1 MVGTGEVVAIKKL
14 KYDTKRKVSL
24 EDLKDMR
31 REVEFIKRINHKN
44 CVQCRGC
51 YIDQQV
57 PWIVMEYC
65 LGSVADILK
74 VQRHPL
80 KECEIS
86 CIVREV
92 LTGLVYIHSRN
103 YIHRDIKAA
112 NILFTESGGV
122 KVGDFGSV
130 SFKSPANSFVGTP
143 YWIAPE
149 VILAME
155 NGLYDCRVDVWS
167 LGITCVEM
175 AELKP
180 PYMECA
186 NTMAA
191 LYQIALNPAPTL
203 REANWTSDFYEFVD
217 FVLKKNPEER
227 PTSAKALNHRFCT
240 SIRNPTQILHDL
252 VQRGMANAT
261 EGNQVRSKSKKVHEN
276 STDSGGGGDAAVD
289 SPARNGAVH
298 RRLQQRDSY
307 DRESQSTADGATES
321 TSNSLR
327 SGLSGCSST
336 SLPVPLPQASKTS
349 SAASETHYECLGE
362 GLPSEGGRVR
372 DGSKVRE
379 STTATGGAKTDIAEI
394 EDSVSASHPNP
405 PQFVLGEPVRRGGVG
420 GGGDRGGATED
431 SQGDRGPMGAAI
443 SADTR
448 MNGADSG
455 YANIHPS
462 ITTGGGGGAILSAP
476 QPLLEQFANQAQA
489 HPLPDPPA
497 FLHHL
502 STTPSPTQPIFGDH
516 RREPIRPTVRS
527 NASRQQSQQQ
537 QQNFPTLK
545 TQRMMRAAPSAAIM
559 LGECGG
565 ASGGTGG
572 GGGSSSQSDVNAAAA
587 DGDVCL
593 DAIYSFGALKRLCA
607 RHMKKLEQEKH
618 RLNEIEHAKMA
629 ELNRE
634 YSNFIGAK
642 KKSLCRMQAQ
652 HVSEVDRLLK
662 RDAEEE
668 ARYVRHLE
676 MRGKEQLKNERKSRL
691 RPNNMA
697 VGGGNSPYNDMHA
710 VQLEL
715 DLLYKQ
721 IQSSNN
727 FKLYQW
733 KYQKLRS
740 RYKLQVEQFKDRKDL
755 ETRMLDEKF
764 ELVLRQQ
771 DQVEAM
777 EMANL
782 HAKHQLQSR
791 HLEEKCAFFD
801 TEQKRFE
808 DLKMAEFEKE
818 ARNQR
823 KMLAKEVKQYEEG
836 LRPQKKGAGWLL
848 NRRKATAVSSPQ
860 LQESSSPEDKSK
872 AAAAPP
878 NNPPLL
884 TVGKSKLSLEEFRR
898 KRTEELEERLAHE
911 CSKLNERMRQ
921 LREQMH
927 SYQDRLARDFRA
939 QCDQEK
945 AELSGRIK
953 ARAEQLEEAIE
964 SNKKVVLEGHNQEE
978 RKLDSYFADL
988 QRNLE
993 NDCQFLGV
1001 DFQAVRLSV
1010 EAGVRLSSPLF
1021 RTLFNPPSLCTW
1033 ILFVDL
1039 ILLLFTTTSR
1049 LIPLSAQIT
1058 STTANA
1064 TGVTVVPTIISPFL
1078 TPFCL
1083 SVCQLRELTMMP
1095 VPPCFGDRTRVPQHS
1110 KLYKIAL
1117 LFFIPVS
1124 MY

>member
-1 MVGTGEVVAIKKL
+1 MPKVTGANAFADLQNLGIISNEDPTQLFTNLSQIGTGNFGIVYRATTVGTGEVVAIKKL

-167 LGITCVEM
+167 LGITCIEM

-261 EGNQVRSKSKKVHEN
+261 EGNQVRSKFKKVHEN
-276 STDSGGGGDAAVD
+276 STDSGGGGDAPVD

-336 SLPVPLPQASKTS
+336 SLPVPLPQASKTG

-405 PQFVLGEPVRRGGVG
+405 PQFVLGEPDRRGGVG
-420 GGGDRGGATED
+420 GGGGRGGATED
-431 SQGDRGPMGAAI
+431 GQGDRGPMGAAI

-448 MNGADSG
+448 MNGADSS

-502 STTPSPTQPIFGDH
+502 STDATPSPWSIPPQVEGSPVPLQSSVSTSATPSPTQPIFGDH

-642 KKSLCRMQAQ
+642 KKTLCRMQAQ

-668 ARYVRHLE
+668 ARCVRHLE
-676 MRGKEQLKNERKSRL
+676 MHGKEQLKNERKSRL
-691 RPNNMA
+691 RPKNMA
-697 VGGGNSPYNDMHA
+697 VDGGNSPYNDMHA

-755 ETRMLDEKF
+755 ETRMLDEKS

-823 KMLAKEVKQYEEG
+823 KMLAKEVKQYEET

-848 NRRKATAVSSPQ
+848 NLKKATAVSSPQ
-860 LQESSSPEDKSK
+860 LQEPSSPEDKSK

-884 TVGKSKLSLEEFRR
+884 TVGKSKLLLEEFRR
-898 KRTEELEERLAHE
+898 KRTEELEEKLAHE

-1010 EAGVRLSSPLF
+1010 EAGVVAEGVRSSY
-1021 RTLFNPPSLCTW
+1021 
-1033 ILFVDL
+1033 
-1039 ILLLFTTTSR
+1039 
-1049 LIPLSAQIT
+1049 
-1058 STTANA
+1058 
-1064 TGVTVVPTIISPFL
+1064 
-1078 TPFCL
+1078 
-1083 SVCQLRELTMMP
+1083 
-1095 VPPCFGDRTRVPQHS
+1095 H
-1110 KLYKIAL
+1110 
-1117 LFFIPVS
+1117 
-1124 MY
+1124 